1 MSDTGKHSVYHGV
14 NYRNTRRIKKLDTN
28 NGLSNNYNNDNPLF
42 QPQLQPQQP
51 PQTPPENNGGRKFV
65 GGLLVG
71 FLCACFVLVGA
82 YVFLNAA
89 AGVNRRAANPA
100 SSDELLDQATLD
112 KIRLLEKTINDNYYK
127 TDIDVEDEKNGI
139 YKGLL
144 DSLGDPY
151 SVYYTEEELV
161 KLMSD
166 TQGVYYGIG
175 AYVSLDNTI
184 GMPRISGVIPGTPA
198 ESAGLAI
205 DDIIYEVD
213 KNSTQGLTLEEVVKM
228 IKGEEGSFVHL
239 TLIRGTSSDNLE
251 IDVTRAKIE
260 VPTVNTRMLD
270 DGIGYLQITEFDD
283 VTYDQFVEG
292 MAELRGNDI
301 KGLIIDL
308 RSNPGGNLSTVCD
321 IARQLLPEGHIVY
334 TMDREGNREDYD
346 CDGKHEIDIPV
357 VVLVNKYSA
366 SASEILAGALKDY
379 QKATLVGTT
388 TYGKG
393 IVQRIINLKD
403 GTAVKL
409 TVSSYY
415 TPNGVN
421 IHGIGIDPDVE
432 IEYDAEAATGEDKVD
447 NQLEKAIEVMKDLI
461 DN

>member
-321 IARQLLPEGHIVY
+321 IARQLLPKGHIVY

>member
-1 MSDTGKHSVYHGV
+1 MDM
-14 NYRNTRRIKKLDTN
+14 N
-28 NGLSNNYNNDNPLF
+28 NNDVNN
-42 QPQLQPQQP
+42 QD
-51 PQTPPENNGGRKFV
+51 NGGRKFAV
-65 GGLLVG
+65 GLLVG
-71 FLCACFVLVGA
+71 FLCACLVLTGA

-89 AGVNRRAANPA
+89 GSMKKGAQTA
-100 SSDELLDQATLD
+100 SSQELLDKATQD
-112 KIRLLEKTINDNYYK
+112 KIDLLKKTIDDNYYK
-127 TDIDVEDEKNGI
+127 TDVDIEDVRNGM

-151 SVYYTEEELV
+151 SVYYTEEELA

-184 GMPRISGVIPGTPA
+184 GMPRIAGVIPGTPA
-198 ESAGLAI
+198 EESGLTI

-228 IKGEEGSFVHL
+228 IKGPEGTTVHL
-239 TLIRGTSSDNLE
+239 TLIRGTNSDNLE
-251 IDVTRAKIE
+251 IDVARAQIE
-260 VPTVNTRMLD
+260 VPTVNTRLLD
-270 DGIGYLQITEFDD
+270 DNIGYLQITEFDD

-321 IARQLLPEGHIVY
+321 IARQLLPKGTIVY
-334 TMDREGNREDYD
+334 TMDRDGHRENYD

-366 SASEILAGALKDY
+366 SASEILSGALKDY
-379 QKATLVGTT
+379 EKATLVGTT

-432 IEYDAEAATGEDKVD
+432 VEYDPDSVDSENKMD
-447 NQLEKAIEVMKDLI
+447 NQLEKGIEVLQKLI

>member
-1 MSDTGKHSVYHGV
+1 M
-14 NYRNTRRIKKLDTN
+14 DTN

-42 QPQLQPQQP
+42 RLQPQQP

-228 IKGEEGSFVHL
+228 IKGEEGTFVHL

-321 IARQLLPEGHIVY
+321 IARQLLPKGHIVY

>member
-1 MSDTGKHSVYHGV
+1 M
-14 NYRNTRRIKKLDTN
+14 DTN

-42 QPQLQPQQP
+42 QPQPQPQQP

-228 IKGEEGSFVHL
+228 IKGEEGTFVHL

-301 KGLIIDL
+301 KGLVIDL

>member
-1 MSDTGKHSVYHGV
+1 M
-14 NYRNTRRIKKLDTN
+14 
-28 NGLSNNYNNDNPLF
+28 
-42 QPQLQPQQP
+42 QPQQP
-51 PQTPPENNGGRKFV
+51 PAPSGNDGGRKFI

-71 FLCACFVLVGA
+71 FLCACIVLVGT
-82 YVFLNAA
+82 YVFLNTAYNMKRS
-89 AGVNRRAANPA
+89 AGTAA
-100 SSDELLDQATLD
+100 SSEELLDKATLE
-112 KIRLLEKTINDNYYK
+112 KIQLLEKTINVNYYK
-127 TDIDVEDEKNGI
+127 TDVDKEDERNGI

-175 AYVSLDNTI
+175 AYVSLDSTI

-213 KNSTQGLTLEEVVKM
+213 KNSTQGLTLEEVVNM
-228 IKGEEGSFVHL
+228 IKGEEGTFVHL
-239 TLIRGTSSDNLE
+239 TLVRGTATDYLE
-251 IDVTRAKIE
+251 IDVTRAQIE
-260 VPTVNTRMLD
+260 VPTVNTRLLE

-321 IARQLLPEGHIVY
+321 ISRQLLPQGTIVY
-334 TMDREGNREDYD
+334 TMDRDGKKETYE

-366 SASEILAGALKDY
+366 SASEILSGALKDY
-379 QKATLVGTT
+379 EKATLVGTT

-393 IVQRIINLKD
+393 IVQRIIDLKD

-415 TPNGVN
+415 TPKGIN

-432 IEYDAEAATGEDKVD
+432 VEYDAESYDPETKMD
-447 NQLEKAIEVMKDLI
+447 NQLEKGIEVLKKQI